1 MNDPIA
7 MMMMITGAFILAVVG
22 FILIYAFFRE

>member
-1 MNDPIA
+1 MGDPLA
-7 MMMMITGAFILAVVG
+7 VMMMATGVVLLLFVG